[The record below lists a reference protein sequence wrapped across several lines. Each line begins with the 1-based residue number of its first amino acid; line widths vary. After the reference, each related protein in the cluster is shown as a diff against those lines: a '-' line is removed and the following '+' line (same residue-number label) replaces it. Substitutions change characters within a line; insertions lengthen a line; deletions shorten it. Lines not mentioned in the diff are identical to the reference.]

1 MKTFKSSLLI
11 VTVAVLLS
19 VTLTQAQVHESFSEK
34 EIENLISGINSENN
48 GLMRSSVYFAGKY
61 QIEAVVETLV
71 DKLESEEEPSNII
84 LIAMTIYK
92 IGDREALMKVLDTAK
107 SSENERVKH
116 MLNAIVAEYLIET
129 ETEFVRN

>member
-1 MKTFKSSLLI
+1 MKTFNSLLL
-11 VTVAVLLS
+11 VLTAAVLIS
-19 VTLTQAQVHESFSEK
+19 VTSTQAQVQRSFSEN

-61 QIEAVVETLV
+61 QIEAAVETLV
-71 DKLESEEEPSNII
+71 DKLEDEEEPSNVI
-84 LIAMTIYK
+84 LIAMAIYK
-92 IGDREALMKVLDTAK
+92 IGDRDALMKVLDTAK

-116 MLNAIVAEYLIET
+116 MLNAIVAEHLIET

>member
-19 VTLTQAQVHESFSEK
+19 VTLTQAQVQESFSKK

-71 DKLESEEEPSNII
+71 DKLESEEKPSNII

-116 MLNAIVAEYLIET
+116 MLNAIVAEFLIET

>member
-1 MKTFKSSLLI
+1 MKTFKTFLLI
-11 VTVAVLLS
+11 VTIAVLLS
-19 VTLTQAQVHESFSEK
+19 VTLTQAQVQESFSEK

-48 GLMRSSVYFAGKY
+48 GLIRSSVYFAGKY
-61 QIEAVVETLV
+61 QIEEVVETLV
-71 DKLESEEEPSNII
+71 DKLDKEEDPSNII

-92 IGDREALMKVLDTAK
+92 IGDRESLMKVLDTAK

-116 MLNAIVAEYLIET
+116 MLNAIVAEHLMET